1 MRKLIFFLLLIP
13 AIASLGH
20 DVYFFTQDQ
29 SKGFQL
35 SDTGALWDKYHKQ
48 SHDQWKNK
56 VQGIGEQFE
65 NAAQNIGLDQL
76 KKETPMPTE
85 TDIENAKEGYLE
97 SFTQSQ
103 EKGKEAITSK
113 IQQKEAVEEN
123 IGTLQ
128 KYIGFLL
135 EQKAAF
141 VFTGF
146 ALLFYLITA
155 PFARGGGKKEK
166 QVNGRKG
173 GGYKYGR
180 K

>member
-1 MRKLIFFLLLIP
+1 MRKLILFLLLIP

-20 DVYFFTQDQ
+20 DIYFFTQDQ
-29 SKGFQL
+29 SKGFKL
-35 SDTGALWDKYHKQ
+35 SDTGALWDKYHKE
-48 SHDQWKNK
+48 SHDQWKNN

-65 NAAQNIGLDQL
+65 MATQNIGLEQP
-76 KKETPMPTE
+76 KQETPTE
-85 TDIENAKEGYLE
+85 TNTENTAASYLE

-103 EKGKEAITSK
+103 KKGKEAIISE
-113 IQQKEAVEEN
+113 IQKTDSAEKN
-123 IGTLQ
+123 ITALQ

-135 EQKAAF
+135 EQKAIL
-141 VFTGF
+141 VFGGL

-166 QVNGRKG
+166 QANNRKG